1 MKEIPFLTKSPV
13 LIDDR
18 GTFSPTLTRFTHK
31 DHLQLRK
38 EWVQTNVSINDKA
51 FTFRGLHYQDPYPQT
66 KLVKVIQGSIIDFAV
81 NIEIEPGFGK
91 TYKFEMEAGDMAY
104 IPRGYCHAFITL
116 EPNTVV
122 QYLVDEDY
130 YPKHE
135 GSISWKSIP
144 EVYEVIKQ
152 YEDQLIISDKDIN
165 AISLEKYKSL
175 NKPSLDQL
183 FREYKPFSQKEKWD
197 LVVINEKGNDLIV
210 MSPNGDTQYMT
221 KGEYASHK
229 IKREENDRSN

>member
-81 NIEIEPGFGK
+81 NLEMEPSFGK
-91 TYKFEMEAGDMAY
+91 TYKFGMEAGDMAY

-116 EPNTVV
+116 EPNTIV

-144 EVYEVIKQ
+144 DVYEAIKQ
-152 YEDQLIISDKDIN
+152 YEDQLIISDKDLT
-165 AISLEKYKSL
+165 AITLDKYKIL
-175 NKPSLDQL
+175 KKPSLDQL
-183 FREYKPFSQKEKWD
+183 FREYQPFKNDKWN
-197 LVVINEKGNDLIV
+197 LTIVEEGENDMTV
-210 MSPNGDTQYMT
+210 MAPNGDTQYMT
-221 KGEYASHK
+221 KKQYESYK
-229 IKREENDRSN
+229 IKREEDDRSN